1 MSKNY
6 KIESP
11 WFQKDIKLIRNFLW
25 ARVHKTTY
33 APVNLT
39 ALCIIFSGGQFSLR
53 GDWALKSREKSLKKL
68 CTGPLNL
75 QVHKELIHNLHLD
88 PAGYYWPGRC
98 ISHFNAV
105 PLTRQ
110 LCDCALYYIICMG
123 LYHDSLHQCFTFIFW
138 KNISPVLPVLTTTV
152 HIFQ

>member
-1 MSKNY
+1 MLVCRRRWKEDKNKLLPTVSTPHSQGCTLIGSY
-6 KIESP
+6 SHFARSFSCHNAMPTKIQGSP
-11 WFQKDIKLIRNFLW
+11 IFFLMVKLFL
-25 ARVHKTTY
+25 
-33 APVNLT
+33 L
-39 ALCIIFSGGQFSLR
+39 I
-53 GDWALKSREKSLKKL
+53 
-68 CTGPLNL
+68 
-75 QVHKELIHNLHLD
+75 LIHNLHLD